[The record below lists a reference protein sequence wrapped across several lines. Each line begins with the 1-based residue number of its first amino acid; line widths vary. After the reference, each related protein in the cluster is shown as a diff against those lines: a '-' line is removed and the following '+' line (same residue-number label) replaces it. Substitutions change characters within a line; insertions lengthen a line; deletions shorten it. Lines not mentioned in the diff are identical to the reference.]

1 MPNIGQFVLH
11 SMANPP
17 IKAGDYVLQGRQ
29 DVAGGPTAPYDGHV
43 RITSPRFLMPPD
55 QILSTFPPAN
65 SEGAYE
71 NRLPQI
77 VLKRRTLPW
86 ERSAEAGNNTTP
98 WLALVVI
105 AEGEGTLSAD
115 VPIAQCATPVS
126 PLSGPN
132 DVATGVYLAVSKTVV
147 GVGTRFV
154 GELSGDEDV
163 LVDGR
168 FEGKI
173 HVQRTVS
180 IGPTAELEADV
191 QARHVIVGGRVKG
204 QILAEER
211 AELMSSAVVHGS
223 VQAPK
228 IVIAEGARLEGS
240 VAMASSDSTEDEPI
254 RKD

>member
-1 MPNIGQFVLH
+1 
-11 SMANPP
+11 
-17 IKAGDYVLQGRQ
+17 
-29 DVAGGPTAPYDGHV
+29 V
-43 RITSPRFLMPPD
+43 RI
-55 QILSTFPPAN
+55 LSIQP
-65 SEGAYE
+65 SQGG
-71 NRLPQI
+71 I
-77 VLKRRTLPW
+77 
-86 ERSAEAGNNTTP
+86 
-98 WLALVVI
+98 LALFGRVEL
-105 AEGEGTLSAD
+105 A
-115 VPIAQCATPVS
+115 S
-126 PLSGPN
+126 PNSDSPAGQP
-132 DVATGVYLAVSKTVV
+132 GAVSKTVV